1 MPKSCFRKKIQCY
14 ALLQCCLSETHF
26 LMQSLRISSN
36 LQLLGGGGG
45 GIIILIKK
53 LLIGRVRFKF
63 QGCWVVFFSSIKFF
77 IEHFEDTDQTSDLGL
92 R

>member
-1 MPKSCFRKKIQCY
+1 MLCAFTVLSFRNTLSY
-14 ALLQCCLSETHF
+14 AITPYKQ
-26 LMQSLRISSN
+26 QSSTVG
-36 LQLLGGGGG
+36 GGGGG